1 MAMVDVDGSNLL
13 ADSQSKCLALVRG
26 LAAIWRS
33 VGIHQVNHIK
43 YGSGY
48 DYDDST
54 ININVN
60 IIIRSHR
67 CT

>member
-1 MAMVDVDGSNLL
+1 MVMVDVDGSILL
-13 ADSQSKCLALVRG
+13 ADSQSKWLGLVGG

-33 VGIHQVNHIK
+33 VCIHQVNHIN

-48 DYDDST
+48 DYDVSN

-60 IIIRSHR
+60 IIIRPHC